1 MTDKELILVN
11 NLIEA
16 AKPFLSGDVVDELT
30 TTIPLMEELEKSI
43 NELQE
48 VILG

>member
-1 MTDKELILVN
+1 MTDKEKELVN

-30 TTIPLMEELEKSI
+30 ATIPLMENLEKAIKELE
-43 NELQE
+43 EL
-48 VILG
+48 IK